1 MHLYGGVL
9 LILQIALAI
18 HAGRTGRPFFWIF
31 LIIFVPMVGMLA
43 YILVE
48 LVPEYLGGYRGRRA
62 AAALGQAVAPGRG
75 YRRLSEEVEAA
86 PTVQNMLALAEECQ
100 ALGRFGEAVDL
111 YRRCLVGV
119 HADDT
124 AILLGLAQAQFGAG
138 DAAGAKASLERL
150 NAIPDYQSAE
160 AHLLFAR
167 TLEALDDLAAARH
180 EYEAVSRYYPGPE
193 AACRHAL
200 LLQRVGERDQ
210 AAAIFAEV
218 KRNLDRSPRHVRRRW
233 REWYVLASN
242 NARP

>member
-1 MHLYGGVL
+1 MHLYGGAL

-18 HAGRTGRPFFWIF
+18 HAGKTGRPIFWIF
-31 LIIFVPMVGMLA
+31 LIIFVPMIGMIA
-43 YILVE
+43 YVLVE
-48 LVPEYLGGYRGRRA
+48 LAPEYLGGTRGRRA
-62 AAALGQAVAPGRG
+62 ASALGQAIAPGRD
-75 YRRLSEEVEAA
+75 YRRMKDEVEAA
-86 PTVQNMLALAEECQ
+86 PTVQNMLALADECR
-100 ALGRFGEAVDL
+100 ALGRFGEAADL

-124 AILLGLAQAQFGAG
+124 AILFGLAQALFGAG
-138 DAAGAKASLERL
+138 DAAGARETLERL

-167 TLEALDDLAAARH
+167 TLEALDDLAGARQ

-200 LLQRVGERDQ
+200 LLQRLGERDQ

-233 REWYVLASN
+233 SEWYALARD
-242 NARP
+242 NAGP